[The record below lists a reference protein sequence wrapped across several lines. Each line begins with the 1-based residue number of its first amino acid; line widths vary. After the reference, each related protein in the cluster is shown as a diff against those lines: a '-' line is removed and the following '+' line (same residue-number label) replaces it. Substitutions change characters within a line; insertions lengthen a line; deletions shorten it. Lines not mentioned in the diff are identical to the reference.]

1 MAYIAIR
8 RPALVSMNGGKAS
21 RLTCLI
27 FIIFLVSST
36 VPIQYC
42 LRFAGASSI
51 HPPVLLHNQGVPS
64 VRDQN
69 LRLELIA
76 QGLHSPTSMA
86 FLGPD
91 DILVLEK
98 DDGTVRRIVDGTVL
112 AEPLLDA
119 PVATM
124 SERGMLGIAV
134 ARQETTATATATK
147 PIHVFLYYTES
158 NGNRDGIDSSM
169 GQEPLGNRLYRYEL
183 VDNKLVNPKL
193 LLDLPAT
200 PGHMHNGGVTLIGPD
215 NNVYLVV
222 GDVKGP
228 NPQEGENS
236 LDGRSSIFMI
246 NQDGEAVD
254 RKGILGDRHPINKFY
269 AFGIRSSFG
278 MDFDPVT
285 GNLWDTENGPG
296 FGDEVNLVEPGFNSG
311 WEEVQGIWRVESYSD
326 GTPISGQPDNL
337 EDFGGK
343 GEYSMPE
350 FTWENPIGV
359 TAIKFLNSQKLGKE
373 YQNDMFV
380 GDINNGNLYRFEL
393 TDDRRDLIVDN
404 QLEDK
409 IVHKGDDIDNITFGQ
424 GFHGAGTSF
433 VGISDIE
440 VGPDGYLYIVSF
452 GQGAIYR
459 IIPR

>member
-1 MAYIAIR
+1 
-8 RPALVSMNGGKAS
+8 MNGGKAN
-21 RLTCLI
+21 RLTLF
-27 FIIFLVSST
+27 FIIFFVSFIVST
-36 VPIQYC
+36 HYC
-42 LRFAGASSI
+42 LSFADASPS
-51 HPPVLLHNQGVPS
+51 HLPMLLPNQQGVPS
-64 VRDQN
+64 IGDQN
-69 LRLELIA
+69 LKLELIA
-76 QGLHSPTSMA
+76 QGLYRPTSIA

-98 DDGTVRRIVDGTVL
+98 DNGTVRRIVDGTVL
-112 AEPLLDA
+112 AEPLLDVS
-119 PVATM
+119 VATR

-134 ARQETTATATATK
+134 ARQETTK
-147 PIHVFLYYTES
+147 PIYVFLYYTES
-158 NGNRDGIDSSM
+158 NGNRDGVDSSI
-169 GQEPLGNRLYRYEL
+169 GEEPLGNRLYRYEL

-200 PGHMHNGGVTLIGPD
+200 LGHMHNGGVTLVGPD
-215 NNVYLVV
+215 NNVYLVI
-222 GDVKGP
+222 GDVKGS
-228 NPQEGENS
+228 NPQEEESS
-236 LDGRSSIFMI
+236 LDGRSSILMI

-254 RKGILGDRHPINKFY
+254 RKGILGDRHPLNKYY
-269 AFGIRSSFG
+269 AYGIRNSFG
-278 MDFDPVT
+278 MDFDPLT

-296 FGDEVNLVEPGFNSG
+296 FGDEINLVEPGFNSG
-311 WEEVQGIWRVESYSD
+311 WKEVQGVWKAESYS
-326 GTPISGQPDNL
+326 GGSVISGHPDNL

-350 FTWENPIGV
+350 FTWESPVGV
-359 TAIKFLNSQKLGKE
+359 TAVKFLNSQKLGKE

-380 GDINNGNLYRFEL
+380 GDINNGNLYRFDL
-393 TDDRRDLIVDN
+393 TEDRRDLAVDN

-409 IVHKGDDIDNITFGQ
+409 IVHKGDDLENIIFGK
-424 GFHGAGTSF
+424 GFNGGGTSF